1 MVLQESVHTMV
12 HNLLWILIMVLLH
25 VKSLH
30 SSNIQEKNIW
40 TEKFRFC
47 IVIVFDSKIMT
58 LRSLSDNKS
67 LNKILSKITFVH
79 TTTNLRDSSKGS
91 SYKVA
96 LVYKT
101 TYTAQLYLLMLEL
114 PTMTSFLATGRISKI
129 DSIFIPS
136 L

>member
-1 MVLQESVHTMV
+1 MVLQESGHTMI
-12 HNLLWILIMVLLH
+12 HNLLWIWIMVPWYSCMKNH
-25 VKSLH
+25 FT
-30 SSNIQEKNIW
+30 QEKNIW